1 MDLDQDTQNL
11 LWFLGIGLV
20 AGFLAGKI
28 MGGRGFGVV
37 GNLLVGVLGALLGGY
52 LVGMLGVDL
61 GDGIAGKLLAALKT
75 YPQTRCWAGL
85 NGFHPR
91 SFLLLPLG

>member
-28 MGGRGFGVV
+28 MGGRGFGLV
-37 GNLLVGVLGALLGGY
+37 GNLVVGVVGALLGGY
-52 LVGMLGVDL
+52 LVGFLGIDM
-61 GDGIAGKLLAALKT
+61 GDGVGGKLLTALGG
-75 YPQTRCWAGL
+75 AIVLVLISGL
-85 NGFHPR
+85 IKKR
-91 SFLLLPLG
+91 D